1 MRLLIIVHKT
11 TKTGHRTTLHTMSY
25 HSNEY
30 NNLMLPTESN
40 IGMANNKYKNLF
52 HSKSTSSKS
61 SRASSR
67 KKKNDVIALTN
78 NTNNIALGGHIN
90 ASRLWRS
97 S

>member
-1 MRLLIIVHKT
+1 
-11 TKTGHRTTLHTMSY
+11 MSY

-78 NTNNIALGGHIN
+78 HTNNIALGGHTSLKKLRDIEKKKK
-90 ASRLWRS
+90 
-97 S
+97 

>member
-1 MRLLIIVHKT
+1 
-11 TKTGHRTTLHTMSY
+11 MSY

-78 NTNNIALGGHIN
+78 HNNNITNTKYISYYTTLQLE
-90 ASRLWRS
+90 RYPL
-97 S
+97 